1 MKHLTRVLQTMANFN
16 VSKDDLLRQYR
27 FALEQSL
34 ARANFLHTSE
44 LVVLQAFAIFLLVVR
59 RVDDSRFCWTLTGL
73 VVRMAQG
80 MGLHRD
86 GSQFDL
92 TPFETEMRRRVW
104 WAILALDLRSAE
116 EVGSDLSVHEASFD
130 TQMPLNI
137 NDADISP
144 SSTDFPTPCEGR
156 SDTSVALAR
165 YGILVI
171 SRRFMTELVC
181 KNADISPSEREQ
193 LLVDAYQRVEE
204 KFLKHVVDETDS
216 LYWMAAM
223 IARIIVAKMCL
234 HIYQSKIFTGN
245 NPNLSDEIRDRIF
258 MAAIEVV
265 ELGHK
270 LNADPRCRQYRWLF
284 MTYTNWHAI
293 AFNLIELCRRPWSP
307 LVERSW
313 EAISTFDRDPVDLA
327 KSGDH
332 AAVFLPLRKLY
343 LRARRHRAAEL
354 ARLRGNLDEARRLD
368 WEERTHPAT
377 GRFGPIP
384 GDEGRMDQVREKWW
398 SLVQPNGPSARGPNL
413 TIHQQPP
420 VAGGPPVSPVS
431 QLSTAPTSDR
441 AKSGT
446 PSTGQMSLTDAAM
459 EMLDDMITQPNPSLS
474 MPALWPYIDMND
486 KTSVSLAMDGTNAT
500 ANAQG
505 QQPHIDDDALRQQ
518 AKALQ
523 AQATSGSNSPP
534 PFLWSNAW
542 GEPVAPGRLD
552 EDEGAGAGDIDM
564 LEGDF
569 NWEDWGQ
576 TLQNFDMGG
585 MQPPT

>member
-1 MKHLTRVLQTMANFN
+1 M
-16 VSKDDLLRQYR
+16 
-27 FALEQSL
+27 
-34 ARANFLHTSE
+34 
-44 LVVLQAFAIFLLVVR
+44 VLQAFAIFLLVVR

-92 TPFETEMRRRVW
+92 TPFEIEMRRRLW

-144 SSTDFPTPCEGR
+144 SSTEFPAPRQGR

-165 YGILVI
+165 YGILML
-171 SRRFMTELVC
+171 SRSFMTDMAS
-181 KNADISPSEREQ
+181 KKPDISLAEREQ

-204 KFLKHVVDETDS
+204 KFLRHVVDETDS

-223 IARIIVAKMCL
+223 IARVIVAKMCL
-234 HIYQSKIFTGN
+234 HIYQSKIFTGHD
-245 NPNLSDEIRDRIF
+245 PNLSDEIRDRIF
-258 MAAIEVV
+258 VAAIEVV

-270 LNADPRCRQYRWLF
+270 LNVDPRCKQYRWLF

-313 EAISTFDRDPVDLA
+313 EAVSTFERDPVDLA

-343 LRARRHRAAEL
+343 LRARRHREAEL

-368 WEERTHPAT
+368 WVERTNPTT
-377 GRFGPIP
+377 GRFGPVP
-384 GDEGRMDQVREKWW
+384 GDEGRMEHVREKWW
-398 SLVQPNGPSARGPNL
+398 SLIRPNGPSPRGPNL
-413 TIHQQPP
+413 IQQQ
-420 VAGGPPVSPVS
+420 SPVPQLGRSSASPAS
-431 QLSTAPTSDR
+431 QFTTAPTSD
-441 AKSGT
+441 ATNSST
-446 PSTGQMSLTDAAM
+446 PSTAQMDLADGSM
-459 EMLDDMITQPNPSLS
+459 EMLDDMISQPNPSVS
-474 MPALWPYIDMND
+474 FPSLWPYIDMNA
-486 KTSVSLAMDGTNAT
+486 KAGLGFAMGGANSMTNT
-500 ANAQG
+500 QG
-505 QQPHIDDDALRQQ
+505 QGHPHANDGSLRQQ
-518 AKALQ
+518 AQALQ
-523 AQATSGSNSPP
+523 AQASSGDVP
-534 PFLWSNAW
+534 PFMWSNAW
-542 GEPVAPGRLD
+542 GEPAPQGNPGD
-552 EDEGAGAGDIDM
+552 DDGAGAGDLDM
-564 LEGDF
+564 LGGDF
-569 NWEDWGQ
+569 DWQDWSQ

-585 MQPPT
+585 MQPPPA